1 MFNRGFSQLE
11 KPSELHK
18 VIELKN
24 VKVHVV
30 GSRSQFQWDRAA
42 AYGSPVAGYANT
54 KNEIWLF
61 GRLAKGKVIIN
72 QAILGHELNH
82 LLGFKDPAFAN
93 PDKLDDMGL

>member
-1 MFNRGFSQLE
+1 MFNRGFSQLD
-11 KPSELHK
+11 KSPALHK

-24 VKVHVV
+24 VKVHIV
-30 GSRSQFQWDRAA
+30 GNRSQFNWDRAA

-82 LLGFKDPAFAN
+82 LLSFKEPVIAN
-93 PDKLDDMGL
+93 PDKLDDLGL